1 MEASNKL
8 NAFIHQVSAQRG
20 KKLTE
25 EEADLLIAE
34 ASRIIAAIE
43 AMSAG
48 KRGLDNAGSET
59 PGRFFLDQNYPNPFN
74 GVLPKN

>member
-48 KRGLDNAGSET
+48 KRRLVEANTET
-59 PGRFFLDQNYPNPFN
+59 PDVFVLDQNYPNPFN